1 MNDKGRKY
9 AAEASAQREL
19 LDRYPTY
26 ASRTEEEIVYRLTDP
41 IVKETIKGE
50 CIVRFSETEQREDF
64 RTDLIN
70 FRKYV
75 HIEELVRCRDCKWW
89 SEEADHT
96 CRYHVLVMPMKPS
109 DYCSYGERRTDE
121 TD

>member
-1 MNDKGRKY
+1 MNDKRRKY
-9 AAEASAQREL
+9 AAEVSEGPEL
-19 LDRYPTY
+19 LDRYP
-26 ASRTEEEIVYRLTDP
+26 ASIHSIEKELVYRLTDP

-50 CIVRFSETEQREDF
+50 CIVRFSETEQRTDF
-64 RTDLIN
+64 TTGLIY

-89 SEEADHT
+89 SEEEADHT

-109 DYCSYGERRTDE
+109 DYCSYGERRTDNA
-121 TD
+121 